1 MEPTI
6 IKPAVIEPSQI
17 PRIRRTAKRPAKLLQ
32 AAWLHK
38 AMAQMNTF
46 KLDTRHFSKWSS
58 VKNVW
63 TQPHPFSDGKPLQR
77 QILRKLEGE
86 ISEIE
91 DRS

>member
-1 MEPTI
+1 
-6 IKPAVIEPSQI
+6 
-17 PRIRRTAKRPAKLLQ
+17 
-32 AAWLHK
+32 
-38 AMAQMNTF
+38 MAQMNTF

-63 TQPHPFSDGKPLQR
+63 TQPHPFSDRKPLQR
-77 QILRKLEGE
+77 QILRELEGE